1 MTGFIVDPGV
11 NKAAKLIFFTDERGL
26 SAGEKKPTLKGG
38 RSLVL

>member
-26 SAGEKKPTLKGG
+26 LPVKKSPP
-38 RSLVL
+38 